1 MRLRS
6 YSFYKKHGW
15 IDAEVETNRRIMKKS
30 KLPLSQGEQAS
41 GQVESWPKKYRSS
54 KPNG

>member
-1 MRLRS
+1 
-6 YSFYKKHGW
+6 
-15 IDAEVETNRRIMKKS
+15 MKKS
-30 KLPLSQGEQAS
+30 KLTLSQGEQAS